1 MIASAA
7 SPLLESIPIP
17 RTRLIGRQ
25 SELATVR
32 ALLLG
37 EAVPLLTL
45 TGPGGVGKTR
55 LALTVAQ
62 DVADQFADGVVWVD
76 LAPLR
81 DADLVPVAVAGALG
95 IVPGPTRPVLGDLA
109 HHLRP
114 RQTLLVLDNCEHLLA
129 AIAALVATLLG
140 SCPALQIL
148 AASRAPLH
156 VHGEQ
161 VVPIEP
167 LPLPA
172 PTGSRR
178 EPVAE
183 NDAVRLF
190 VERARA
196 IRPSFDLTAANA
208 ETIAALC
215 RALDGLPLAIELAA
229 ARITILSPEAL
240 LAQMTDRLSLLSDG
254 PRDAPIRQQTIA
266 ATIGWSYDLLCDEAQ
281 ALFRRLAVFA
291 GSFTLDAAQAV
302 GGRFAEGGATLG
314 GGRTRPEGT
323 TGQRRTTGI
332 LLVSRLSLPHPP
344 SSEATPLSL
353 PSILD
358 TLNALVEQS
367 LVHRIEGDGEP
378 RFTMLETV
386 RAFALE
392 RLRASDE
399 ESCTRERH
407 AAWFIDQVASREAWV
422 AAYLPHGQTILDEL
436 EAEYAN
442 LHGALTWLRD
452 TGDVS
457 GLLALAG
464 DLVYLWQLRGHLREG
479 RQWLEWGLACGD
491 ACDPALRANAQLA
504 LSSLCQEQH
513 ESELAL
519 ELGEASLR
527 YYRLA
532 GDQPHLARTA
542 AHAAA
547 VSLEV
552 REAAVTE
559 AYVAEA
565 LAAFDTLS
573 DVPWASTA
581 RSGLHVFPGIIAK
594 NQGDVP
600 RAERLLGEVVAEQ
613 RRIARESGEE
623 QPFACWPLMA
633 WGAVAHLARDLPVA
647 LERYQASLAHA
658 WKFQDAR
665 CSAYA
670 LTRVASILAMSGRW
684 REAAWML
691 GSAEAFAEKIGLA
704 FDQNIWSLTRAFGVP
719 EPWQG
724 PADYTG
730 QARDIRTAV
739 LRRWPVAIPPIADP
753 DTAAALWA
761 SGLRVPIEEAIS
773 YALAV
778 GIDALPP
785 PAPVLAVSMAA
796 DSREFGLTPRQQEI
810 LALLCH
816 RLTDPEIAA
825 RLYLS
830 PRTVE
835 GHVTQI
841 LGKLGVANRREAA
854 AAAARLSLV

>member
-1 MIASAA
+1 VIASAA
-7 SPLLESIPIP
+7 SPLLESLPIP

-25 SELATVR
+25 SERATAR
-32 ALLLG
+32 ALLLD

-55 LALTVAQ
+55 LALTVAR
-62 DVADQFADGVVWVD
+62 DVADRFADGVVWVD

-81 DADLVPVAVAGALG
+81 DADLVPVTVAGALG
-95 IVPGPTRPVLGDLA
+95 IVPAPDRPVLGDLT

-114 RQTLLVLDNCEHLLA
+114 QQTLLVLDNCEHLLA
-129 AIAALVATLLG
+129 GIAALVAPLLA
-140 SCPALQIL
+140 SCPALQFL

-161 VVPIEP
+161 VLPIEP

-172 PTGSRR
+172 ATGSRR
-178 EPVAE
+178 ESVAE

-196 IRPSFDLTAANA
+196 VRPSFALTAANTG
-208 ETIAALC
+208 TIAALC

-266 ATIGWSYDLLCDEAQ
+266 ATIGWSYDLLSDETR

-291 GSFTLDAAQAV
+291 GGFTLSAAQAV
-302 GGRFAEGGATLG
+302 SDAGDAPF
-314 GGRTRPEGT
+314 PT
-323 TGQRRTTGI
+323 TMRGI
-332 LLVSRLSLPHPP
+332 
-344 SSEATPLSL
+344 
-353 PSILD
+353 
-358 TLNALVEQS
+358 NALVEQS
-367 LVHRIEGDGEP
+367 LVHRIEGDGDP

-399 ESCTRERH
+399 ESCTRQRH
-407 AAWFIDQVASREAWV
+407 AAWFIDLVTSREAWV
-422 AAYLPHGQTILDEL
+422 AAFLPHGQTILDQL
-436 EAEYAN
+436 EDEYGN

-452 TGDVS
+452 FGDVS
-457 GLLALAG
+457 GLLALAS
-464 DLVYLWQLRGHLREG
+464 DLIDLWELRGRLREG
-479 RQWLEWGLACGD
+479 RQWLEWGLERAG
-491 ACDPALRANAQLA
+491 ACDPALQANAQLA

-513 ESELAL
+513 QSELAL
-519 ELGEASLR
+519 ELGDASLQ
-527 YYRLA
+527 YYRFA
-532 GDQPHLARTA
+532 GDQARVARAA

-552 REAAVTE
+552 SEAAVTE

-573 DVPWASTA
+573 GVPWASRA
-581 RSGLHVFPGIIAK
+581 RSGLHVLPGIIAK

-600 RAERLLGEVVAEQ
+600 RAERLLGDVVAEQ
-613 RRIARESGEE
+613 RQLARESGHE
-623 QPFACWPLMA
+623 QPYACWPFMA

-647 LERYQASLAHA
+647 LQRYQASLDHA
-658 WKFQDAR
+658 WRIQDAR

-670 LTRVASILAMSGRW
+670 LTRVASILAIYGRW

-691 GSAEAFAEKIGLA
+691 GSAETFAEKIGLA
-704 FDQNIWSLTRAFGVP
+704 FDQNIWALTRAFGVP
-719 EPWQG
+719 DPWQG
-724 PADYTG
+724 PEDYTG
-730 QARDIRTAV
+730 QARAIRTAV
-739 LRRWPVAIPPIADP
+739 MRRWPAALPPIADP
-753 DTAAALWA
+753 ETAAALWA
-761 SGLRVPIEEAIS
+761 AGRGVPTDEAIA

-778 GIDALPP
+778 RLDSLPP
-785 PAPVLAVSMAA
+785 PPPVFAVPVAVG
-796 DSREFGLTPRQQEI
+796 SRESGLTPRQQEI
-810 LALLCH
+810 LSLLCH

>member
-1 MIASAA
+1 MYPAGDSCVVASAA
-7 SPLLESIPIP
+7 SPLLESLPIP

-25 SELATVR
+25 SERATAR
-32 ALLLG
+32 TLLLG

-55 LALTVAQ
+55 LVLTIAQ

-76 LAPLR
+76 LASLR
-81 DADLVPVAVAGALG
+81 DEDLVPVAVAGALG
-95 IVPGPTRPVLGDLA
+95 IIPGPNRPVLGDLA
-109 HHLRP
+109 HHLR
-114 RQTLLVLDNCEHLLA
+114 RQQTLLVLDNCEHLLA
-129 AIAALVATLLG
+129 AVAALVAPLLA
-140 SCPALQIL
+140 SCPALQFL

-161 VVPIEP
+161 VVPIDP

-172 PTGSRR
+172 STGSRR
-178 EPVAE
+178 EIVAE

-196 IRPSFDLTAANA
+196 VRPSFALTAANA
-208 ETIAALC
+208 ETIVALC

-254 PRDAPIRQQTIA
+254 PRDVPIRQQTIA
-266 ATIGWSYDLLCDEAQ
+266 ATIGWSYFLLSNDAQ

-291 GSFTLDAAQAV
+291 GGFTLSATRGVAQ
-302 GGRFAEGGATLG
+302 
-314 GGRTRPEGT
+314 
-323 TGQRRTTGI
+323 TGEASFSTSMRGI
-332 LLVSRLSLPHPP
+332 N
-344 SSEATPLSL
+344 T
-353 PSILD
+353 
-358 TLNALVEQS
+358 LVEQS

-392 RLRASDE
+392 RLRDSGE
-399 ESCTRERH
+399 ESCSRARH

-422 AAYLPHGQTILDEL
+422 AAFLPDGQAILDQL
-436 EAEYAN
+436 ETEYAN
-442 LHGALTWLRD
+442 LHGALTWLRE
-452 TGDVS
+452 TGNVS

-464 DLVYLWQLRGHLREG
+464 DLVDLWQLRGHLREG
-479 RQWLEWGLACGD
+479 RQWLEWGLAHGD
-491 ACDPALRANAQLA
+491 DCVAPLRAGAQLA
-504 LSSLCQEQH
+504 LSILCRVQH
-513 ESELAL
+513 ESAMAL
-519 ELGEASLR
+519 ELCEASLR
-527 YYRLA
+527 HYRA
-532 GDQPHLARTA
+532 SGDSAHVARA
-542 AHAAA
+542 ASHAAA
-547 VSLEV
+547 VSLDV
-552 REAAVTE
+552 GRPALSE
-559 AYVAEA
+559 AYLGEA
-565 LAAFDTLS
+565 LAAFETLG
-573 DVPWASTA
+573 DLPWAVRASSQLRT
-581 RSGLHVFPGIIAK
+581 VPGVIAK
-594 NQGDVP
+594 NQGDVA
-600 RAERLLGEVVAEQ
+600 RAERCLREVVEAQ
-613 RRIARESGEE
+613 REIARESGEE

-647 LERYQASLAHA
+647 LQRYQASLAHA
-658 WKFQDAR
+658 WRFQEAQ

-719 EPWQG
+719 DPWQG
-724 PADYTG
+724 PEDYTA

-739 LRRWPVAIPPIADP
+739 LRRWPVALPPIADP
-753 DTAAALWA
+753 DTAAGLWA
-761 SGLRVPIEEAIS
+761 SGRGIPTEEAIS
-773 YALAV
+773 YALAI
-778 GIDALPP
+778 GLDALPP
-785 PAPVLAVSMAA
+785 PAPILAVLMAA
-796 DSREFGLTPRQQEI
+796 GSREPGLTPRQHEI

-825 RLYLS
+825 RLFLS

-854 AAAARLSLV
+854 AAAARLGLI